1 MHFGQM
7 IFKKYLMSNTLRKL
21 AVIFWQTFYNL
32 LQFALRISAD
42 IILKRR
48 LREQK
53 EHPLRW
59 RERLGETN
67 QVRPQGKLIWLHA
80 VGLGEVMALRGL
92 IDIILQIKPD
102 CNFLVTSGTL
112 KSAELFSQNLPAN
125 TTHQF
130 IPLDARKFR
139 RSFLT
144 RWKPNLVI
152 WSEQEIWPGFI
163 KDCAKLKIPQLWINA
178 RMGDKAYNSR
188 KWLKPFFGDLYS
200 NFKFIS
206 AQDKKTGQ
214 NIAKFIEPN
223 LKHRIRVD
231 GSLKPAAPR
240 LQSKLSIP
248 RQILSLIKGRKI
260 LTIVSSHHEDEN
272 FVINS
277 LTTLSKEV
285 RPVLVI
291 IPRYTERAAIIRD
304 KCSKAGLK
312 CSIISE
318 LSEISYSPD
327 VYVSNQIGAPAIWL
341 PITNFALIGGTY
353 CNVNGHNPWEPINF
367 GVAVLHG
374 SNTANFSEDFKELL
388 ASGSSTEILETDEL
402 ANVITQKNFDSQ
414 IKNARSLLQKKMSAV
429 QDLSNDI
436 LLMLN

>member
-1 MHFGQM
+1 M
-7 IFKKYLMSNTLRKL
+7 ISKKYLTSKALRKL
-21 AVIFWQTFYNL
+21 AVIFWQTIYNL
-32 LQFALRISAD
+32 VQFALRISAGT
-42 IILKRR
+42 ILKRR
-48 LREQK
+48 LSAQK

-92 IDIILQIKPD
+92 IDIILKIKPD

-112 KSAELFSQNLPAN
+112 KSAELFSDNLPAN

-130 IPLDARKFR
+130 IPFDAHKFR
-139 RSFLT
+139 RSFLS
-144 RWKPNLVI
+144 RWEPNLVI

-163 KDCAKLKIPQLWINA
+163 KDCAKLKIPQIWINA

-188 KWLKPFFGDLYS
+188 RWLKPFFGDLYS

-223 LKHRIRVD
+223 FKHCIRVD

-248 RQILSLIKGRKI
+248 RQILSLIKNRKV
-260 LTIVSSHHEDEN
+260 LTIVSSHHEDEK

-277 LTTLSKEV
+277 LTKLSKEI

-291 IPRYTERAAIIRD
+291 IPRHIERAASIQD
-304 KCSKAGLK
+304 ECGKAGLK
-312 CSIISE
+312 CSILSE
-318 LSEISYSPD
+318 LGEISSSPD
-327 VYVSNQIGAPAIWL
+327 VYVPNQIGAPAIWL

-353 CNVNGHNPWEPINF
+353 CNINGHNPWEPINF

-374 SNTANFSEDFKELL
+374 PRTANFSEDFKELL
-388 ASGSSTEILETDEL
+388 ASGSSTELLKTEEL
-402 ANVITQKNFDSQ
+402 AKIITHKNFDDQ
-414 IKNARSLLQKKMSAV
+414 IKNARSLLQRKIGAV
-429 QDLSNDI
+429 RDLSKDI

>member
-1 MHFGQM
+1 
-7 IFKKYLMSNTLRKL
+7 
-21 AVIFWQTFYNL
+21 
-32 LQFALRISAD
+32 
-42 IILKRR
+42 
-48 LREQK
+48 
-53 EHPLRW
+53 
-59 RERLGETN
+59 
-67 QVRPQGKLIWLHA
+67 
-80 VGLGEVMALRGL
+80 MALRGL

-130 IPLDARKFR
+130 IPFDAHKFR
-139 RSFLT
+139 RSFLS
-144 RWKPNLVI
+144 RWEPTLVI

-163 KDCAKLKIPQLWINA
+163 KDCARLKIPQVWINA

-188 KWLKPFFGDLYS
+188 RWLKPFFGDLYS
-200 NFKFIS
+200 NFKLIS
-206 AQDKKTGQ
+206 AQDKKTWE

-248 RQILSLIKGRKI
+248 KQILPLIKNRKI
-260 LTIVSSHHEDEN
+260 LTIVSSHHEDEK
-272 FVINS
+272 FAINS
-277 LTTLSKEV
+277 LTKLSKEV

-291 IPRYTERAAIIRD
+291 IPRYIERAASIQD

-312 CSIISE
+312 CSILSE
-318 LSEISYSPD
+318 LGEISSSPD

-367 GVAVLHG
+367 GVAIIHG
-374 SNTANFSEDFKELL
+374 PKTANFSEDFQELL
-388 ASGSSTEILETDEL
+388 ASGSSTELLETDEL
-402 ANVITQKNFDSQ
+402 AKLIKHKNFDNQ
-414 IKNARSLLQKKMSAV
+414 IKNARSLLQGKIRAV
-429 QDLSNDI
+429 QNLSNDI

>member
-1 MHFGQM
+1 
-7 IFKKYLMSNTLRKL
+7 MSKTLRKL
-21 AVIFWQTFYNL
+21 AVIFWQTFYHL
-32 LQFALRISAD
+32 LQFALRISVGL
-42 IILKRR
+42 ILKRR
-48 LREQK
+48 LRAQK

-92 IDIILQIKPD
+92 IDIMLQTKPE

-130 IPLDARKFR
+130 IPFDAHKFR
-139 RSFLT
+139 RSFLS
-144 RWKPNLVI
+144 RWEPNLVI

-163 KDCAKLKIPQLWINA
+163 KDCARLKIPQVWINA

-188 KWLKPFFGDLYS
+188 IWLKPFFGDLYS
-200 NFKFIS
+200 NFKVIS

-231 GSLKPAAPR
+231 GSIKPAAPK
-240 LQSKLSIP
+240 LQSKLRIP
-248 RQILSLIKGRKI
+248 RQIRSLIKNRKI
-260 LTIVSSHHEDEN
+260 LTIVSSHHEDEK

-277 LTTLSKEV
+277 LTKISKEI

-291 IPRYTERAAIIRD
+291 IPRHIERAASIQD
-304 KCSKAGLK
+304 KCIKEGLK
-312 CSIISE
+312 CSILSE
-318 LSEISYSPD
+318 LDKISSSPD

-341 PITNFALIGGTY
+341 PLTNFALIGGTY
-353 CNVNGHNPWEPINF
+353 CDVNGHNPWEPINF
-367 GVAVLHG
+367 GAAVLHG
-374 SNTANFSEDFKELL
+374 PKTANFSEDFQELL
-388 ASGSSTEILETDEL
+388 TSGSSTELLETVEL
-402 ANVITQKNFDSQ
+402 AKVIKHKNFDNQ
-414 IKNARSLLQKKMSAV
+414 LKNAKLLLQRKISAV
-429 QDLSNDI
+429 QHLSNDI